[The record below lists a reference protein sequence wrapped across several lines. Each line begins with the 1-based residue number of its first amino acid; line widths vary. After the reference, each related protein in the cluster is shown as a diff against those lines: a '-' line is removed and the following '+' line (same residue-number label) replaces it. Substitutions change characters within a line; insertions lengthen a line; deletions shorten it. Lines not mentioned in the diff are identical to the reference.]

1 LGKSVP
7 HSENPTKV
15 NGLYGIENAQWKLV
29 VTNFCIPRREINEES
44 FRQGIDTRG
53 VVAFNHGGIADD
65 SGAI

>member
-7 HSENPTKV
+7 DSENPIKV

-44 FRQGIDTRG
+44 FRQGIDLRG